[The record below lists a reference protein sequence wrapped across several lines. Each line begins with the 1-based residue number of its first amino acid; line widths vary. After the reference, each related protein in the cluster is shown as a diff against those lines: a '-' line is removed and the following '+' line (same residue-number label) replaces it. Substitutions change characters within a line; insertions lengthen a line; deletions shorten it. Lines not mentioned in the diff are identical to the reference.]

1 MAIARVLIVDDAVI
15 WQDLLIELLEQ
26 EPNLRTVDV
35 ASDGPT
41 GVQKAKEL
49 QPDLVLL
56 DLNLAELNGLN
67 GIDVAQ
73 QIRILSPTS
82 KILFVSVEGDPD
94 IQRAALR
101 AGGSG
106 YILKKDVASDL
117 MPAIGAVLNG
127 KKFISPQITDWED

>member
-56 DLNLAELNGLN
+56 DLNLAELN

-127 KKFISPQITDWED
+127 KKFISPQIADCED

>member
-56 DLNLAELNGLN
+56 DLNLAELN

>member
-1 MAIARVLIVDDAVI
+1 VI

-56 DLNLAELNGLN
+56 DLNLAELN

-127 KKFISPQITDWED
+127 KKFISPQIADCED